1 MLRYN
6 KAEGQQ
12 SPEAIINKR
21 KVRIKIMLNYY
32 DEVKNDIMEV
42 LEDKRSREYMFLK
55 ENKDLPEDT
64 IYDYL
69 IDYLTENDSVTGNIS
84 GSYYF
89 SSYKSRK
96 HCYNYFRDVFEA
108 LEEYDYKKEL
118 QKFKIFVSLVEYG
131 YLNIENMTL
140 DYELL
145 EEVDEDERYSI
156 FYAFEEIEGLDFESI
171 DVITR
176 CYKLYEVVA
185 DVVEEFL
192 K

>member
-32 DEVKNDIMEV
+32 DEVKNDILEV
-42 LEDKRSREYMFLK
+42 LEEDEGAKNILHSESC
-55 ENKDLPEDT
+55 KDAIIDSLG
-64 IYDYL
+64 DYL
-69 IDYLTENDSVTGNIS
+69 INCDGVTGNLS
-84 GSYYF
+84 GSYYC

-108 LEEYDYKKEL
+108 LEEYEYNSKLE
-118 QKFKIFVSLVEYG
+118 KFKTFVSLVEYG

-140 DYELL
+140 DYEILD
-145 EEVDEDERYSI
+145 EVDEDERYSI